1 MWARVESKK
10 RRIKKKGKR
19 KTWDGGDAPNH
30 DAGRFRLLDGE
41 SDTCLHQ
48 GRWLVGRARITCCIG
63 TWYTALWASPFPL
76 AVTPHPSIT
85 AWCDTWTAAMKCS
98 CLAYRLDCPLCWCQK
113 CNLHHPKA
121 YLEKLNAFGRHW
133 MILVKG

>member
-48 GRWLVGRARITCCIG
+48 GR
-63 TWYTALWASPFPL
+63 
-76 AVTPHPSIT
+76 
-85 AWCDTWTAAMKCS
+85 
-98 CLAYRLDCPLCWCQK
+98 
-113 CNLHHPKA
+113 
-121 YLEKLNAFGRHW
+121 
-133 MILVKG
+133 